1 MRKAY
6 RFRIY
11 PSNEQ
16 RRILE
21 QIVQTCRN
29 LYNNLLAERRD
40 SYWKVGR
47 SLGYYEQ
54 KRSLVLRKLGNPYVR
69 QVHSQVLQDVALR
82 LQRGFANYF
91 ERTKEGE
98 KAGYPRF
105 KGWNRSNSFTYPQYG
120 NGVVLKPQDGRLG
133 LSKIGLVR
141 IFQHRPLPPNA
152 TIKTCTIRRDVDKWY
167 ASLTIKIED
176 NPPQDCEGKSQ
187 VGVDLGLSSL
197 VTLSNGEKV
206 EPPKFLR
213 KSEKKLKRE
222 QRRLSRKRK
231 GSMNRRRQVINLAR
245 IHRKIRLRRTD
256 FNHKL
261 SRTLVNRFDVIGF
274 ENLRIPNM
282 MKNHRLAKSIADAGW
297 GQLRLFTSYKA
308 EEAGKIVEV
317 VDSYGATRDCSKCE
331 FHVSKMLSERIHKCP
346 NCGLTLDRDWNAA
359 QNVLNRVGRGTTEST
374 PVETKPLPQCV
385 VGASM
390 VHESGSP
397 CS

>member
-1 MRKAY
+1 LRKTY
-6 RFRIY
+6 KFRIY
-11 PSNEQ
+11 PSKEQ

-21 QIVQTCRN
+21 QTLETCRI
-29 LYNNLLAERRD
+29 LYNGLLAERKDTYR
-40 SYWKVGR
+40 KTGR
-47 SLGYYEQ
+47 SPGYYEQ
-54 KRSLVLRKLGNPYVR
+54 KRSLIERKTTNTYMH

-82 LQRGFANYF
+82 LQRGFDNF
-91 ERTKEGE
+91 FKKIKEGR

-105 KGWNRSNSFTYPQYG
+105 KGRNRYDSFTCPQYG
-120 NGVVLKPQDGRLG
+120 SGIMLKNGKLDI
-133 LSKIGLVR
+133 SKIGAIR
-141 IFQHRPLPPNA
+141 IFQHRPLPQNA
-152 TIKTCTIRRDVDKWY
+152 TIKTCTIRKDVDKWY
-167 ASLTIKIED
+167 ACFSVQTEEPALPRH
-176 NPPQDCEGKSQ
+176 NPKTQ
-187 VGVDLGLSSL
+187 VGVDFGLTSL
-197 VTLSNGEKV
+197 LTLSNGEKV

-213 KSEKKLKRE
+213 NSEKKLKRE
-222 QRRLSRKRK
+222 QRRLSRKK
-231 GSMNRRRQVINLAR
+231 KDSQNQHKQVTKLAR
-245 IHRKIRLRRTD
+245 IHQKIRLQRAD
-256 FNHKL
+256 YNHKL

-317 VDSYGATRDCSKCE
+317 VDSYGTTRDCSKCE

>member
-1 MRKAY
+1 
-6 RFRIY
+6 
-11 PSNEQ
+11 
-16 RRILE
+16 
-21 QIVQTCRN
+21 
-29 LYNNLLAERRD
+29 
-40 SYWKVGR
+40 
-47 SLGYYEQ
+47 
-54 KRSLVLRKLGNPYVR
+54 
-69 QVHSQVLQDVALR
+69 LQDVTLR
-82 LQRGFANYF
+82 LERGFENYF
-91 ERTKEGE
+91 ERTREGE
-98 KAGYPRF
+98 RAGYPRF
-105 KGWNRSNSFTYPQYG
+105 KGWNRYNSFTYPQYG
-120 NGVVLKPQDGRLG
+120 NGVVLKDGRLA
-133 LSKIGLVR
+133 LSKIGSVR
-141 IFQHRPLPPNA
+141 IFQHRSLPPNA
-152 TIKTCTIRRDVDKWY
+152 IIKTCTIRRDVDKWY
-167 ASLTIKIED
+167 ACLTLIIED
-176 NPPQDCEGKSQ
+176 NQPQLHESKNQ

-197 VTLSNGEKV
+197 VTLSNGEKI

-222 QRRLSRKRK
+222 QRRLSRKKK
-231 GSMNRRRQVINLAR
+231 GSQNRRKQVTKLAR
-245 IHRKIRLRRTD
+245 IHQKIRLERSD

-308 EEAGKIVEV
+308 EEAGKRVET
-317 VDSYGATRDCSKCE
+317 VDSYGTTRDCSKCE

-359 QNVLNRVGRGTTEST
+359 QNVLKRVGWGTAEST
-374 PVETKPLPQCV
+374 PAETKPLPQCV